1 MCRNAPEMDSYYN
14 AYTYLYLLRKYT
26 FFFHFSAYHKPFL
39 VAILPK
45 TIEIKIAEPQATV
58 QLLNLDKP
66 RLIAVGASTE

>member
-1 MCRNAPEMDSYYN
+1 MDSYYTGL
-14 AYTYLYLLRKYT
+14 APIYIFQKIY
-26 FFFHFSAYHKPFL
+26 FIFHFSAYHKPFL